1 MKTNPAPS
9 DTSFAPVAAG
19 DFVTVVSGLPRSGT
33 SMMMRLL
40 EAGGMPLLTD
50 NLRLANADNPGGYY
64 EYEPV
69 KSLKEESG
77 WVEGARGRAVKV
89 IYKLVYDLPPGIP
102 YRILFLTRDLAEVV
116 ASQEKMLERN
126 GTTAGGVPAEV
137 MIQLFQSEILAFRDW
152 VSVQPGIR
160 LLPVDYAEMIA
171 RPEPNL
177 RAIGEFL
184 DRDFDIA
191 AMARVVDPDLYRNRA

>member
-1 MKTNPAPS
+1 METNPAPS
-9 DTSFAPVAAG
+9 DTLVAPGPAG
-19 DFVTVVSGLPRSGT
+19 EFVTVVSGLPRSGT

-40 EAGGMPLLTD
+40 EAGGMALLTD

-69 KSLKEESG
+69 KALKQESG
-77 WVEGARGRAVKV
+77 WVDGARGQAVKV

-116 ASQEKMLERN
+116 ASQEKMLERS
-126 GTTAGGVPAEV
+126 GATAGGVPAEM
-137 MIQLFQSEILAFRDW
+137 MIQLFQSEVLAFRNW
-152 VSVQPGIR
+152 AAAQPGIR

-171 RPEPNL
+171 RPEPSL
-177 RAIGEFL
+177 RAVAEFL
-184 DRDFDIA
+184 DRELDIE